1 MEPER
6 RRFNEVKRIVLRSLI
21 SASSLTA
28 REIADET
35 QENINSV
42 YNVLNRLRKS
52 SLVGRSKELR
62 GVGRKQRVWVYT
74 TNMTDSMH
82 DRALAKLEWYERLE

>member
-1 MEPER
+1 MEPQR

-21 SASSLTA
+21 GADSLTA
-28 REIADET
+28 REIAQET
-35 QENINSV
+35 HENINSI

-74 TNMTDSMH
+74 THITDSMH
-82 DRALAKLEWYERLE
+82 DRALAKLEWYERLD